1 MKLSTRTRYAIRAIL
16 ELAENFGRGPLQTR
30 VIAKHQ
36 DISIKYLEQLMS
48 LLKSADLVRSVRG
61 AKGGYMLSKPPEKI
75 KLSDVFVIF
84 EGPVVT
90 VECVANENYC
100 ARAVDCIA
108 RQVWS
113 EVQRAV
119 KNVLQSMTLQDA
131 IDKGRE
137 GQLANYQI

>member
-131 IDKGRE
+131 IDKAKDKRWD
-137 GQLANYQI
+137 YQI